1 MTDEIAQLLKTLHL
15 DRIAAILDAE
25 LAHATEQDLGYQ
37 ELLARLLRAQW
48 HHRQESALA
57 WRIKRAGLPE
67 AWTLE
72 SFPWKRQPGVSQ
84 KQLRGFAE
92 LDFVPKAENLVFVDP
107 TGVGKTGLATGLLLK
122 ALQNGYRGLFL
133 RAQDLFDEMYASLAD
148 RSSRKLLNRLA
159 RVDVLCID
167 EMGYLN
173 LRPEQTNIFFKLMEE
188 RYRQHATIITTN
200 LDYAEWHHF
209 LGNKALVDALLS
221 RLRHQCHTVRIDG
234 PSLRNPQGGSTSS
247 RRPTPT
253 DRRTPRGIVPDAA
266 SRSRNDDRAPGPDS
280 VNPGWTT
287 SRDHHRVISGERRR
301 RSSRTKAPAAR
312 GCGSGGAGRA
322 DGEHPIA
329 HGIRPLRP
337 SLSANEG
344 ETVGVA

>member
-15 DRIAAILDAE
+15 DRIATILDAE
-25 LAHATEQDLGYQ
+25 LADAEQQDLSYQ
-37 ELLARLLRAQW
+37 DLLARLLRAQW

-67 AWTLE
+67 QWTLE

-84 KQLRGFAE
+84 KQLRGFAD
-92 LDFVPKAENLVFVDP
+92 LDFVPKAENIVFVGP

-122 ALQNGYRGLFL
+122 ALQNGHRGLFL

-200 LDYAEWHHF
+200 LAYEEWHHF

-234 PSLRNPQGGSTSS
+234 PSLRDPQG
-247 RRPTPT
+247 
-253 DRRTPRGIVPDAA
+253 
-266 SRSRNDDRAPGPDS
+266 
-280 VNPGWTT
+280 
-287 SRDHHRVISGERRR
+287 
-301 RSSRTKAPAAR
+301 
-312 GCGSGGAGRA
+312 
-322 DGEHPIA
+322 
-329 HGIRPLRP
+329 
-337 SLSANEG
+337 
-344 ETVGVA
+344 

>member
-1 MTDEIAQLLKTLHL
+1 MTDELAQLLQTLHL
-15 DRIAAILDAE
+15 TRIATILDDE
-25 LAHATEQDLGYQ
+25 LAHADQQDLGYQ

-48 HHRQESALA
+48 HHRQETALG
-57 WRIKRAGLPE
+57 WRITRAGLPE

-92 LDFVPKAENLVFVDP
+92 LDFVPKAENIVFVGP

-148 RSSRKLLNRLA
+148 RSSRKLLTRLA

-200 LDYAEWHHF
+200 LDYTEWHHF

-234 PSLRNPQGGSTSS
+234 PSLRDPQG
-247 RRPTPT
+247 
-253 DRRTPRGIVPDAA
+253 
-266 SRSRNDDRAPGPDS
+266 
-280 VNPGWTT
+280 
-287 SRDHHRVISGERRR
+287 
-301 RSSRTKAPAAR
+301 
-312 GCGSGGAGRA
+312 
-322 DGEHPIA
+322 
-329 HGIRPLRP
+329 
-337 SLSANEG
+337 
-344 ETVGVA
+344 